1 MQGPHRHFAYYLRA
15 WIDVSRRQ
23 AAVDVPGGRKHE
35 TMRSEDAEP
44 TAGRSGLGARLA
56 LIVVL
61 GALSAFGP
69 ISIDMYLPGLP
80 AVARDLHV
88 GAAPVQLTLTA
99 CLAGLAVG
107 QVFVGPLSDAV
118 GRRRPLL
125 IGVAAY
131 TIASA
136 LCAVAPSVYTLV
148 GLRFVQG
155 VAGAAGI
162 VIARAIVRD
171 MRSGAAAVR
180 LYAALGVVNAL
191 GPILAPLAGGQL
203 MRFTSWRGVF
213 LALTAVGLLLLVG
226 AALAVPESLPAARRH
241 TGGLPQTLRGFAALA
256 RDRVYLGYV
265 LAASLGMAA
274 MFAYIAGSP
283 FVVQNLYG
291 ASPQMFSLIFGVN
304 ALGVGAASQLSGMLV
319 GRFSPRALLRTGLI
333 TTALG
338 GIGVLT
344 VVAVGGLGLTGL
356 AVPMFVTVASVGLI
370 SPNAT
375 ALSLADHAD
384 KAGTASAL
392 LGALQFVLAAT
403 AAPLAGL
410 GGEGTAWPMA
420 VTMAGFGVAALCC
433 FSLLARRPRLA
444 SRPAGA
450 GGSSQTI
457 PATRN

>member
-1 MQGPHRHFAYYLRA
+1 MRTDHADLPSSAPTG
-15 WIDVSRRQ
+15 RR
-23 AAVDVPGGRKHE
+23 
-35 TMRSEDAEP
+35 
-44 TAGRSGLGARLA
+44 RL
-56 LIVVL
+56 LWIVVL

-80 AVARDLHV
+80 EVARDLHV
-88 GAAPVQLTLTA
+88 GAAPVALTLTA

-107 QVFVGPLSDAV
+107 QVFIGPLSDAI

-125 IGVAAY
+125 IGVGAY
-131 TIASA
+131 ALTSL
-136 LCAVAPSVYTLV
+136 LCAVAPSVYALV
-148 GLRFVQG
+148 ALRFVQG

-162 VIARAIVRD
+162 VIARAVVRD
-171 MRSGAAAVR
+171 SRSGTAAAKM
-180 LYAALGVVNAL
+180 YAALGVVNAL

-213 LALTAVGLLLLVG
+213 LALAGIGLLLMIG
-226 AALAVPESLPAARRH
+226 TALAVPESLPADRRH

-256 RDRVYLGYV
+256 RDRMYLGHV

-291 ASPQMFSLIFGVN
+291 ASPQLFSLIFGLN
-304 ALGVGAASQLSGMLV
+304 ALGVGAASQLSGTLV
-319 GRFSPRALLRTGLI
+319 GRFGPRTLLRCGLI

-338 GIGVLT
+338 GAGVLL
-344 VVAVGGLGLTGL
+344 VVAVGGLGLLWL

-392 LGALQFVLAAT
+392 LGALQFVLAAS

-410 GGEGTAWPMA
+410 GGERTALPMA
-420 VTMAGFGVAALCC
+420 VTMACFGVAALAC
-433 FSLLARRPRLA
+433 FTVLARRPRVTPRRA
-444 SRPAGA
+444 AGA
-450 GGSSQTI
+450 GGSVQTL
-457 PATRN
+457 PATRR